1 MRPAAKEK
9 NMDFEEVRPFLE
21 SNHWGV
27 VTTFQSNGAAHSSI
41 VVCGAYQDHAAFVAV
56 RGGSAKVRNLRRDA
70 RCTVLAVT
78 KDWHS
83 WVAVE
88 GEAKLHDGANTDAGK
103 LRQLLRDVYRACG
116 DQDHP
121 DWEEFD
127 RAMVAQ
133 EAVAVLVRPQRV
145 FGQIR

>member
-1 MRPAAKEK
+1 ME
-9 NMDFEEVRPFLE
+9 FEEVRPFLE
-21 SNHWGV
+21 RNHWGV

-56 RGGSAKVRNLRRDA
+56 RGRSAKVRNLRRDA

-78 KDWHS
+78 RDWHS

-88 GEAKLHDGANTDAGK
+88 GEAKLHDGANTDAEK
-103 LRQLLRDVYRACG
+103 FRQLLRNVYSACG

-121 DWEEFD
+121 DWEEYD

-133 EAVAVLVRPQRV
+133 EAVVVLVRPQRV
-145 FGQIR
+145 FGQLR